1 MAPAIRSVL
10 DALLH
15 DARRLAIR
23 AVTPTPSSSSAPART
38 LCLSIRP
45 CGLLPIAMSDS
56 GSITPPAHAVALSG
70 SPSGSLAFLN
80 HSPET
85 VKRNLPPDVD
95 NKPLARQKRRRT
107 SPEDQKILEA
117 EYQRN
122 NKPDKA
128 ARLEIVKRVA
138 LGEKEVQIWF
148 QNRRQN
154 TRRKSKPLDPHEI
167 QSHLPSSS
175 QDPNPEFSSS
185 APNSDEPEEREQEQH
200 DREATAAEDSSS
212 SSQSASGDKCP
223 TAGGETATED
233 KVSLSSGNTNTE
245 SQDAIATAEIQENQ
259 AQPNVDAA
267 IEFGSS
273 QPMPSQESQRQD
285 IGYLANRRSQS
296 FARYEESAVE
306 HFGSAPS
313 SQEQAP
319 ARTLKK
325 SSSFVRLSMTEDG
338 KARVIT
344 SEDSPSPPRSQ
355 PTPAPVTERS
365 EGLRRSYSAAA
376 LNDRLKEAQSPQGIQ
391 RSFSGR
397 SRDSRAWEFW
407 CDSDARNSLTEKAN
421 QEGSGSAA
429 DAIGLIR
436 STSRGALKLNTN
448 KRNAQLLP
456 QSSAKR
462 VKLDGKST
470 HRPPLSR
477 SSSSQGRLQGG
488 KPVSANRSPLKKS
501 QSVRAKGT
509 DDDGFEIP
517 QTESDKENWEPG
529 VPGASLRRTKQPASI
544 HQPAQSRRKVL
555 GENTNILSTN
565 TSLGAMMDREK
576 GMKSTSHTRLQGNL
590 TSNPEDDDE
599 IRAFMGGAGGH
610 SQRTS
615 VSSGEELGCVEG
627 LLKLSQ
633 GNWR

>member
-1 MAPAIRSVL
+1 
-10 DALLH
+10 
-15 DARRLAIR
+15 
-23 AVTPTPSSSSAPART
+23 
-38 LCLSIRP
+38 
-45 CGLLPIAMSDS
+45 MSDP
-56 GSITPPAHAVALSG
+56 GSTTPPADAAPLSG

-107 SPEDQKILEA
+107 SPEDQKVLEA

-122 NKPDKA
+122 TKPDKA

-154 TRRKSKPLDPHEI
+154 TRRKSKPLEPHEL
-167 QSHLPSSS
+167 QSHLHTSS
-175 QDPNPEFSSS
+175 QEQNTEFSSS
-185 APNSDEPEEREQEQH
+185 VPNSDEAEEGEQEQQEGDAAAMH
-200 DREATAAEDSSS
+200 HTVIKSQDTPGSASPTADGEAATKDNLSSS
-212 SSQSASGDKCP
+212 SANSNVEVQDTTP
-223 TAGGETATED
+223 TAA
-233 KVSLSSGNTNTE
+233 
-245 SQDAIATAEIQENQ
+245 AQ
-259 AQPNVDAA
+259 ADQIQPNTTTLA
-267 IEFGSS
+267 EFSSS
-273 QPMPSQESQRQD
+273 QTLPSSQESQRQGV
-285 IGYLANRRSQS
+285 GYLANRRSQS
-296 FARYEESAVE
+296 FARYEESATE
-306 HFGSAPS
+306 KLGSAPS
-313 SQEQAP
+313 SQEHAP
-319 ARTLKK
+319 PRSLKK

-338 KARVIT
+338 KARVVT

-376 LNDRLKEAQSPQGIQ
+376 LNDRLKQAQSPQGIQ

-407 CDSDARNSLTEKAN
+407 CDSDARNSLSEKAN

-429 DAIGLIR
+429 DAIELIR
-436 STSRGALKLNTN
+436 SSSRGALKLNPN

-456 QSSAKR
+456 QSSTKR
-462 VKLDGKST
+462 VKLDGRSI

-477 SSSSQGRLQGG
+477 SSSSQGRLQGR
-488 KPVSANRSPLKKS
+488 PAPASRSPLKKS
-501 QSVRAKGT
+501 QSVRAKGNT
-509 DDDGFEIP
+509 DEDGFEIP
-517 QTESDKENWEPG
+517 QTESDKENWEPS
-529 VPGASLRRTKQPASI
+529 VLGASLRRTKQPAATQ
-544 HQPAQSRRKVL
+544 QPSNQRRKVL
-555 GENTNILSTN
+555 GENTNILSKT
-565 TSLGAMMDREK
+565 TSLGAMMNREK
-576 GMKSTSHTRLQGNL
+576 GLKSSSHAKSRGNL

-599 IRAFMGGAGGH
+599 IRAFMGSAGGH

>member
-1 MAPAIRSVL
+1 R
-10 DALLH
+10 
-15 DARRLAIR
+15 
-23 AVTPTPSSSSAPART
+23 
-38 LCLSIRP
+38 
-45 CGLLPIAMSDS
+45 
-56 GSITPPAHAVALSG
+56 
-70 SPSGSLAFLN
+70 
-80 HSPET
+80 E
-85 VKRNLPPDVD
+85 
-95 NKPLARQKRRRT
+95 

-122 NKPDKA
+122 SKPDKA

-154 TRRKSKPLDPHEI
+154 TRRKSKPLEPHEI
-167 QSHLPSSS
+167 QSRLSSS
-175 QDPNPEFSSS
+175 QEPITEPSSS
-185 APNSDEPEEREQEQH
+185 APNSDDAEAGEQEQQ
-200 DREATAAEDSSS
+200 TADVTVASLNDSRSLQETPAKS
-212 SSQSASGDKCP
+212 PARGTEHLPEEITSPS
-223 TAGGETATED
+223 TAD
-233 KVSLSSGNTNTE
+233 LTNVE
-245 SQDAIATAEIQENQ
+245 SQTTNAPTELRESSV
-259 AQPNVDAA
+259 QPGGTGS
-267 IEFGSS
+267 IEFGGS
-273 QPMPSQESQRQD
+273 QPLPSSQESQRQG

-296 FARYEESAVE
+296 FIRTYEEATTENSGLV
-306 HFGSAPS
+306 PS
-313 SQEQAP
+313 SQEQP
-319 ARTLKK
+319 PSRTLKK

-338 KARVIT
+338 NARVIT
-344 SEDSPSPPRSQ
+344 GEDSPSPPRSQ
-355 PTPAPVTERS
+355 PNPAPVSERT

-376 LNDRLKEAQSPQGIQ
+376 LNDRLKQTQSPQGIQ

-436 STSRGALKLNTN
+436 SASKGALRLNPN

-477 SSSSQGRLQGG
+477 ASSSQGRLQG
-488 KPVSANRSPLKKS
+488 KAAPVSRTPLKKS
-501 QSVRAKGT
+501 QSAIVKNVDG
-509 DDDGFEIP
+509 DGFEIP

-529 VPGASLRRTKQPASI
+529 VPGASVRRTRQPIAGQ
-544 HQPAQSRRKVL
+544 QPGQPRRRVL
-555 GENTNILSTN
+555 GENTNIMSTGA
-565 TSLGAMMDREK
+565 SLGAMMDREK
-576 GMKSTSHTRLQGNL
+576 GMKATPHKRPQATR
-590 TSNPEDDDE
+590 TSNPEDDEE

>member
-1 MAPAIRSVL
+1 
-10 DALLH
+10 
-15 DARRLAIR
+15 
-23 AVTPTPSSSSAPART
+23 
-38 LCLSIRP
+38 
-45 CGLLPIAMSDS
+45 MSDP
-56 GSITPPAHAVALSG
+56 GSTTPPADATKLS
-70 SPSGSLAFLN
+70 SPPSGSLAFLV
-80 HSPET
+80 HSPDT
-85 VKRNLPPDVD
+85 VRSNLPPDVD

-117 EYQRN
+117 EYQKDS
-122 NKPDKA
+122 KPDKA

-154 TRRKSKPLDPHEI
+154 TRRKSKPLEPHEI
-167 QSHLPSSS
+167 QSHLSSS
-175 QDPNPEFSSS
+175 QGTITEPSSS
-185 APNSDEPEEREQEQH
+185 APNSDDAETGEHEEH
-200 DREATAAEDSSS
+200 TADATAASLNNSNRPQETPAKSPALETVHLPEKIPSPSAADLTNVE
-212 SSQSASGDKCP
+212 SQTTNVATELRETPVPSGD
-223 TAGGETATED
+223 AGPA
-233 KVSLSSGNTNTE
+233 
-245 SQDAIATAEIQENQ
+245 
-259 AQPNVDAA
+259 
-267 IEFGSS
+267 EFGGS
-273 QPMPSQESQRQD
+273 QPPPSSQESQRQG

-296 FARYEESAVE
+296 FIRTHEEATTE
-306 HFGSAPS
+306 KPGSVPS
-313 SQEQAP
+313 SQEQASS
-319 ARTLKK
+319 RTLKK
-325 SSSFVRLSMTEDG
+325 SSSFVRLSMSEDG
-338 KARVIT
+338 MARVIT
-344 SEDSPSPPRSQ
+344 GEDSPSPPRSQ
-355 PTPAPVTERS
+355 PDPAPVCERT

-376 LNDRLKEAQSPQGIQ
+376 LNDHKQAQSPQGIQ

-436 STSRGALKLNTN
+436 SASREALKLNPN

-477 SSSSQGRLQGG
+477 SSSSQGRLQG
-488 KPVSANRSPLKKS
+488 KAAPVSKTPLKKS
-501 QSVRAKGT
+501 QSAITRKV

-529 VPGASLRRTKQPASI
+529 VPGASLRRIKHPTAGQQSGQP
-544 HQPAQSRRKVL
+544 RRRVL
-555 GENTNILSTN
+555 GENTNIMSTGA
-565 TSLGAMMDREK
+565 SLGVMMDREK
-576 GMKSTSHTRLQGNL
+576 GLKATPHRRLQTTR
-590 TSNPEDDDE
+590 TSNIEDDDE
-599 IRAFMGGAGGH
+599 IRAFMGGAGAH

>member
-1 MAPAIRSVL
+1 
-10 DALLH
+10 
-15 DARRLAIR
+15 
-23 AVTPTPSSSSAPART
+23 
-38 LCLSIRP
+38 
-45 CGLLPIAMSDS
+45 MSDP
-56 GSITPPAHAVALSG
+56 GSTTPPADAPKLS
-70 SPSGSLAFLN
+70 SPSSGSLAFLV
-80 HSPET
+80 HSPDT
-85 VKRNLPPDVD
+85 VQRNLPPDVD

-122 NKPDKA
+122 SKPDKT

-154 TRRKSKPLDPHEI
+154 TRRKSKPLEPHEI
-167 QSHLPSSS
+167 QSHLHSSS
-175 QDPNPEFSSS
+175 QDLNAEFSSS
-185 APNSDEPEEREQEQH
+185 VPNSDDVDEAEQELH
-200 DREATAAEDSSS
+200 EGDVTAAQEKPCGPQGDPGSSPTPGIETLTRENASPSTKDS
-212 SSQSASGDKCP
+212 
-223 TAGGETATED
+223 
-233 KVSLSSGNTNTE
+233 NTE
-245 SQDAIATAEIQENQ
+245 PQSTDATTEPQEISTEPSG
-259 AQPNVDAA
+259 ASPA
-267 IEFGSS
+267 EFGSS
-273 QPMPSQESQRQD
+273 QPLPASQESQRQG

-296 FARYEESAVE
+296 FVRTYDESTVE
-306 HFGSAPS
+306 KLGSAPS

-355 PTPAPVTERS
+355 PTPGPVTERS

-376 LNDRLKEAQSPQGIQ
+376 LNDRLKQAQSPQGLQ
-391 RSFSGR
+391 RSISGR

-429 DAIGLIR
+429 DAIELIR
-436 STSRGALKLNTN
+436 STSRSSLKLNPN
-448 KRNAQLLP
+448 KRNAQLLT

-462 VKLDGKST
+462 VKIDGKST

-477 SSSSQGRLQGG
+477 SSSSQGRLQG
-488 KPVSANRSPLKKS
+488 KPAPMNRSPLKKS
-501 QSVRAKGT
+501 QSARSKAA
-509 DDDGFEIP
+509 DDDGFELP

-529 VPGASLRRTKQPASI
+529 IPGATFRRANPAAGQQPG
-544 HQPAQSRRKVL
+544 QPRRRVL
-555 GENTNILSTN
+555 GENTNILSSG

-576 GMKSTSHTRLQGNL
+576 GLKISPLKRLQDTINV
-590 TSNPEDDDE
+590 NPEDDDE

>member
-1 MAPAIRSVL
+1 M
-10 DALLH
+10 
-15 DARRLAIR
+15 
-23 AVTPTPSSSSAPART
+23 
-38 LCLSIRP
+38 
-45 CGLLPIAMSDS
+45 
-56 GSITPPAHAVALSG
+56 
-70 SPSGSLAFLN
+70 
-80 HSPET
+80 
-85 VKRNLPPDVD
+85 
-95 NKPLARQKRRRT
+95 
-107 SPEDQKILEA
+107 EA

-138 LGEKEVQIWF
+138 LGEKEVQVGIPAWAIHLLRHSNLTHKQIWF

>member
-1 MAPAIRSVL
+1 
-10 DALLH
+10 
-15 DARRLAIR
+15 
-23 AVTPTPSSSSAPART
+23 
-38 LCLSIRP
+38 
-45 CGLLPIAMSDS
+45 MSDP
-56 GSITPPAHAVALSG
+56 GSTTPPADAAKLS
-70 SPSGSLAFLN
+70 SPPSGSLAFLV
-80 HSPET
+80 HSPDT
-85 VKRNLPPDVD
+85 VRSNLPPDVD
-95 NKPLARQKRRRT
+95 NKPLVRQKRRRT

-122 NKPDKA
+122 SKPDKA

-154 TRRKSKPLDPHEI
+154 TRRKSKPLEPHEI
-167 QSHLPSSS
+167 QSHLSSS
-175 QDPNPEFSSS
+175 QEPITEPSSS
-185 APNSDEPEEREQEQH
+185 APNSDDAETGEQEQQTA
-200 DREATAAEDSSS
+200 DATVASLNDSRSLQETPGKS
-212 SSQSASGDKCP
+212 PARGTEHLPEEIPSPS
-223 TAGGETATED
+223 TAD
-233 KVSLSSGNTNTE
+233 LTNVE
-245 SQDAIATAEIQENQ
+245 SQTANAPTELRESSV
-259 AQPNVDAA
+259 QPGGAGP
-267 IEFGSS
+267 IEFGGS
-273 QPMPSQESQRQD
+273 QPLPSSQESQRQG

-296 FARYEESAVE
+296 FIRTYEEATTENS
-306 HFGSAPS
+306 GSVPS
-313 SQEQAP
+313 SQEQP
-319 ARTLKK
+319 TSRTLKK

-338 KARVIT
+338 NARVIT
-344 SEDSPSPPRSQ
+344 GEDSPSPPRSQ
-355 PTPAPVTERS
+355 PNPATVSERT

-376 LNDRLKEAQSPQGIQ
+376 LNDRLKQTQSPQGIQ

-436 STSRGALKLNTN
+436 SASKGALRLNPN

-477 SSSSQGRLQGG
+477 ASSSQGRLQG
-488 KPVSANRSPLKKS
+488 KAAPVSRTPLKKS
-501 QSVRAKGT
+501 QSAIIKNVDG
-509 DDDGFEIP
+509 DGFEIP
-517 QTESDKENWEPG
+517 LTESDKENWEPG
-529 VPGASLRRTKQPASI
+529 VPGASLRRTKQPIAGQ
-544 HQPAQSRRKVL
+544 QPGQPRRRVL
-555 GENTNILSTN
+555 GENTNIMSTGAG
-565 TSLGAMMDREK
+565 LGAMMDREK
-576 GMKSTSHTRLQGNL
+576 GMKATPHKRLQATR
-590 TSNPEDDDE
+590 TSNPEDDEE